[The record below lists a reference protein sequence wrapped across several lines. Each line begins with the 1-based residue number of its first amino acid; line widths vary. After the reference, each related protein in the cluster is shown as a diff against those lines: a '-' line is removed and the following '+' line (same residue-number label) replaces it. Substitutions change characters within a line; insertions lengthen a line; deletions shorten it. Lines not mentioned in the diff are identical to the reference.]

1 VKRTWKPIVAG
12 IINLV
17 VGIFTLLGT
26 FIIASI
32 IVGVSGGVLAI
43 SRIYEL
49 TPIWLSEFLQ
59 GFSIII
65 AILLII
71 VSILPIAGGAYS
83 LQRKNWNWALAGSI
97 IAILSSAVL
106 GIVST
111 LLVALSKN
119 EFEKYDRFR

>member
-1 VKRTWKPIVAG
+1 MKRTWKPIVAG
-12 IINLV
+12 IIDLF
-17 VGIFTLLGT
+17 VGVFALLGM
-26 FIIASI
+26 FIVALI
-32 IVGVSGGVLAI
+32 IVGVSGGVLAL

-49 TPIWLSEFLQ
+49 MPVWLSGLLQ

-71 VSILPIAGGAYS
+71 VSVLPIVGGVYS
-83 LQRKNWNWALAGSI
+83 LQRQNWNWALVGSI
-97 IAILSSAVL
+97 VAILSSAVF

-111 LLVALSKN
+111 ILVSLSKN